1 MLHLHVAERADALVA
16 GLPEVLSAP
25 GDDPFAPAVL
35 SVPTRGVERWLTQT
49 LSHSLGAT
57 AAGEA
62 GVSANIDFPFP
73 ATLVDTVVSAA
84 TGFDARSDPWRGSR
98 LLWPLLEVVDTNAS
112 EPWLALLADHIGI
125 APGSPESRRGRRAAV
140 VSHVGRLFVGY
151 AINRPDMIRGWAA
164 GASTD
169 GSGNELPPASAWQA
183 ELWRRVRALVDS
195 PSPPERL
202 AEACERLRED
212 PGLAPLPG
220 SISVFGLTRLPASQ
234 LEILDALAAH
244 RAVHLFVLH
253 PSRALWDEI
262 AAADPPP
269 PATRRA
275 DDTMIDRVTNP
286 LLASWG
292 HDARE
297 LQLVLSGREGAGTPT
312 EITRHDVTH
321 NTDTLLRRLQSQISA
336 NEAPPGPPPAGE
348 PDQRPPLA
356 DDDRSVQI
364 HSCHGRERQVEVLRD
379 AIMHLLAADPS
390 LEPRDVIVMCPN
402 VEDFAP
408 LIHAAFGAGRLV
420 ATEDELAPGTA
431 DAPAPPDLRVRLAD
445 RSLRRT
451 NPILGAIA
459 EILELASARLTA
471 SQLLDFANL
480 EPVRRRFGFDDDGLS
495 RILEWINEAHI
506 HWGIDLGHRVAF
518 QVPVDDGTWRR
529 GLDRILLG
537 VAMSEDDARVFG
549 GTLPLD
555 DVESGAISLAGRFAE
570 LLDRIEA
577 AFASFAE
584 AQTLTAWADA
594 IATAADN
601 LTAPEWG
608 AEWER
613 LELDRLLEDL
623 TADADGDGIAVERP
637 SMGAIAPQK
646 GRSVKAGTGAPAPT
660 LTLPEIRSLLAPH
673 LAGRP
678 TTANFRT
685 GHISVCTLT
694 PMRSVPHRVVCLLGL
709 DDGRFPRKTPRDGD
723 DLLLDE
729 PHIGD
734 RDPRLEDRQLLLD
747 ALMAA
752 ADNVVVT
759 YGGSDERTNVEIP
772 PAVPVGELIDV
783 IDATVHH
790 SDPDLAAREQVVVT
804 HPLQPFD
811 PRNFSAGWSPTAPD
825 PWSFDPV
832 NLAGALARER
842 TPEPRGPF
850 LPEPLDPVAAAAGS
864 TAAVLELD
872 DLLRFVEH
880 PIRAFLRQRLGVGV
894 RDFFE
899 EVDDDLPIELDHL
912 GKWNVGNNLLQA
924 QLRGLDRRA
933 ATLAEIKRGSLPPSI
948 LGAEV
953 IGEQTPRVD
962 AILALAAREL
972 PRGERTSADVRV
984 ELDGGRTLAGTVGG
998 IEEGV
1003 LGTVT
1008 LSRVKAKQR
1017 LVSWVRLL
1025 AVTAAHPERDWR
1037 AITIGHHPTGKGE
1050 WVTRLGGLGDSA
1062 EERRTAATAYLNV
1075 IADLHARGM
1084 RGPVPIY
1091 TETSAAYADAARS
1104 SSGNPI
1110 AAAAKKFE
1118 TERFSPVAG
1127 EIDDPEHR
1135 FVYGDISTLTD
1146 VLGEKPRDDEGGEG
1160 WFGSERTRF
1169 GTLARRLWHDLLR
1182 HERGER
1188 G

>member
-16 GLPEVLSAP
+16 ALPDVLSDP
-25 GDDPFAPAVL
+25 NDDPFEPAVL
-35 SVPTRGVERWLTQT
+35 AVPSRGVERWLTQT
-49 LSHSLGAT
+49 LSHHLGAT
-57 AAGEA
+57 ESGEA
-62 GVSANIDFPFP
+62 GVAANIEFPFP
-73 ATLVDTVVSAA
+73 ETLVREAVSGA
-84 TGFDARSDPWRGSR
+84 TGFDPRSDPWTSAR
-98 LLWPLLEVVDTNAS
+98 LVWPLLEVVDANADAG
-112 EPWLALLADHIGI
+112 WLSLLAAHIGA
-125 APGSPESRRGRRAAV
+125 APGSDESRRKRRAAV
-140 VSHVGRLFVGY
+140 VSHVGRLFASY
-151 AINRPDMIRGWAA
+151 AVNRPDMIRAWAE
-164 GASTD
+164 GADTD
-169 GSGNELPPASAWQA
+169 GSGNPLPPATAWQPK
-183 ELWRRVRALVDS
+183 LWRRLRVHLDS

-212 PGLAPLPG
+212 PSLAQLPQ

-234 LEILDALAAH
+234 LEVLDALAAH
-244 RAVHLFVLH
+244 RDVHLFVLH
-253 PSRALWDEI
+253 PSRALWDDL
-262 AAADPPP
+262 AANAPDPP
-269 PATRRA
+269 AARRA
-275 DDTMIDRVTNP
+275 EDTTLDRVANP

-297 LQLVLSGREGAGTPT
+297 LQLVLSGRDDATVSRHPT
-312 EITRHDVTH
+312 DHD
-321 NTDTLLRRLQSQISA
+321 TDSLLHRLQSQLSA
-336 NEAPPGPPPAGE
+336 NEAPPGPPPTDTA
-348 PDQRPPLA
+348 DQRPLLT
-356 DDDRSVQI
+356 DDDRSVQV

-379 AIMHLLAADPS
+379 AIMHLLAADPT

-408 LIHAAFGAGRLV
+408 LIHAAFGAGRLDP
-420 ATEDELAPGTA
+420 TDDELAPGTA

-451 NPILGAIA
+451 NPILGAVA
-459 EILELASARLTA
+459 EILDLASARLTA
-471 SQLLDFANL
+471 SELLDFANL
-480 EPVRRRFGFDDDGLS
+480 EPVRHRFGFDDDDLS
-495 RILEWINEAHI
+495 RINEWINAAHI
-506 HWGIDLGHRVAF
+506 HWGIDLDHRVTY

-537 VAMSEDDARVFG
+537 VAMSEDGARVFG

-570 LLDRIEA
+570 LLDRLDA
-577 AFASFAE
+577 AFSSFAE
-584 AQTLTAWADA
+584 AKTLEDWAEELTAAADGLT
-594 IATAADN
+594 ATAF
-601 LTAPEWG
+601 G

-623 TADADGDGIAVERP
+623 ATDADAA
-637 SMGAIAPQK
+637 S
-646 GRSVKAGTGAPAPT
+646 PA
-660 LTLPEIRSLLAPH
+660 LTLPEFRALLAPR

-678 TTANFRT
+678 TSANFRT
-685 GHISVCTLT
+685 GHISVCTMT

-709 DDGRFPRKTPRDGD
+709 DDGQFPRKTPRDGD
-723 DLLLDE
+723 DLLLGE

-752 ADNVVVT
+752 TDNLVIT

-783 IDATVHH
+783 IDATVRHP
-790 SDPDLAAREQVVVT
+790 DPLLGAREQVVVT

-811 PRNFSAGWSPTAPD
+811 PRNFTPEWSPTAPD

-832 NLAGALARER
+832 NLAGALAREE

-850 LPEPLDPVAAAAGS
+850 LPEPLEPPAAAEG
-864 TAAVLELD
+864 TPAVLELD

-880 PIRAFLRQRLGVGV
+880 PIRAFLMQRLGIGV

-899 EVDDDLPIELDHL
+899 EVDDDLPIELDGL
-912 GKWNVGNNLLQA
+912 GKWGVGNNLLQA

-933 ATLAEIKRGSLPPSI
+933 ATLAEIKRGTLPPST
-948 LGAEV
+948 LGLDV
-953 IGEQTPRVD
+953 INEQTPRVD

-972 PRGERTSADVRV
+972 PRGERTSEDVRV
-984 ELDGGRTLAGTVGG
+984 ELDGGRVLAGTVGG
-998 IEEGV
+998 IEEGI

-1008 LSRVKAKQR
+1008 LSRIKAKQR

-1025 AVTAAHPERDWR
+1025 AVTAAHPDRDWQAVTVGR
-1037 AITIGHHPTGKGE
+1037 HPTERGE
-1050 WVTRLGGLGDSA
+1050 WVTRLCNLGDTP
-1062 EERRTAATAYLNV
+1062 EERRATATAYLNV

-1084 RGPVPIY
+1084 RAPLPIY
-1091 TETSAAYADAARS
+1091 TETSAAYAAAARS

-1110 AAAAKKFE
+1110 KAAAKKFE
-1118 TERFSPVAG
+1118 TERYSPVKG
-1127 EIDDPEHR
+1127 EIDDAEHR
-1135 FVYGDISTLTD
+1135 FVYGDISALTD
-1146 VLGEKPRDDEGGEG
+1146 VLGERPHDDEGGEG

-1169 GTLARRLWHDLLR
+1169 GRLARRLWDDLLR
-1182 HERGER
+1182 HEQGDRG
-1188 G
+1188 